1 MFVHIKEKFNL
12 MKELSVMTLCVLLM
26 ASCVSKKKFAALEED
41 SRSRISQ
48 MEASLNDCNNNV
60 SGLEGQVSTLETR
73 LAQANT
79 DLDNANNKNA
89 DLQDQVDFLKE
100 NNTNLLDRLSD
111 LSVVSKAGA
120 ESIKASLET
129 MNRQNAYIQDL
140 NTSIRQKDSL
150 NLALVM
156 KLKRSLADINDQDIQ
171 IEVKKGVV
179 YVSLSD
185 KLLFKSGSAVIT
197 QRADEVLGKI
207 ASVVNDHSDFDILVE
222 GHTDNVP
229 ISNDCVTDNWDLSV
243 KRATSVVRTLQT
255 KYDVSP
261 ARMTAGGRGEFVPK
275 ASNEDASGRS
285 ENRRTEILI
294 MPKLEE
300 FFDLL
305 AEPAPEADT
314 GNE

>member
-1 MFVHIKEKFNL
+1 
-12 MKELSVMTLCVLLM
+12 MKELSVLALCVLLM
-26 ASCVSKKKFAALEED
+26 SSCVSKKKFAALEESSQ
-41 SRSRISQ
+41 SRVAQ
-48 MEASLNDCNNNV
+48 MESALNDCNNNV
-60 SGLEGQVSTLETR
+60 SGLQGQVSTLETR

-79 DLDNANNKNA
+79 DLDNANTKNA
-89 DLQDQVDFLKE
+89 DLQDQVAFLKE

-156 KLKRSLADINDQDIQ
+156 KLKRSLSDINDQDIQ

-207 ASVVNDHSDFDILVE
+207 AKVVNDHNAFDILVE

-229 ISNDCVTDNWDLSV
+229 ISNDCVNDNWDLSV

-255 KYDVSP
+255 KYNVAP
-261 ARMTAGGRGEFVPK
+261 ERMTAGGRGEYLPK

-294 MPKLEE
+294 MPKLDE

-305 AEPAPEADT
+305 SEPAPEADT